1 MKIVFAVLAIAA
13 ALIVLTV
20 VFGGLAGFIVAC
32 RRRKST
38 FEPERMRE
46 NNPVRLCYDQCK
58 RDSDELMKKT
68 SGEISVTADDG
79 TILRARLFLQGKG
92 DRFIILVHGYHS
104 DWVRDFG
111 SIARFWYESGYSLFI
126 ADCRAHGSSGG
137 KYICYGVKERYDIC
151 RFAEYLSHEYPGCR
165 ILLHGISMGGA
176 SVMMAADTPLPE
188 EVVGIIDD
196 CGYTTPYEIIYRVS
210 GLPRIMTLSASL
222 WARILAGFS
231 FRGASALDAAKKS
244 GLPKLII
251 HGEKDTYVPYEMGER
266 VFCAASGDK
275 TFLSVPDAPHAIS
288 FYVQPDTVKRA
299 LTDFAN
305 KTLGQA

>member
-1 MKIVFAVLAIAA
+1 MKIVFAVLAIAV

-20 VFGGLAGFIVAC
+20 VFCGLAGFIVAC

-38 FEPERMRE
+38 FDPERMRE
-46 NNPVRLCYDQCK
+46 DNPIRLCYNKCK
-58 RDSDELMKKT
+58 TDSDELMKKP
-68 SGEISVTADDG
+68 SEEISITADDG
-79 TILRARLFLQGKG
+79 TVLKARLFLHGKG
-92 DRFIILVHGYHS
+92 DKFILIVHGYHS

-111 SIARFWYESGYSLFI
+111 SIARFWYESGYSLFV
-126 ADCRAHGSSGG
+126 ADSRAHGSSGG

-151 RFAEYLSHEYPGCR
+151 RFAEYLSREYPGSG

-176 SVMMAADTPLPE
+176 SVMMAADTELPQ

-210 GLPRIMTLSASL
+210 GLPRIMTASASL

-231 FRGASALDAAKKS
+231 FRGASALESAKNS
-244 GLPKLII
+244 ALPKLII

-266 VFCAASGDK
+266 IYRAASGDK

-288 FYVQPDTVKRA
+288 FYVQPETVKKA
-299 LTDFAN
+299 LTDFAK